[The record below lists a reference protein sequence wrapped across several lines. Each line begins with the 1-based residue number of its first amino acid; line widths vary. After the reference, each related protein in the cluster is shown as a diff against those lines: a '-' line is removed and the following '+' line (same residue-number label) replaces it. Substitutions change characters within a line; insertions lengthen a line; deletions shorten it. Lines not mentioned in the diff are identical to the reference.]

1 MSLSQADRPIPDV
14 LRFFAEFGIEVGLL
28 VPTATGLAKSIM
40 DAHASLRDFLKSK
53 GIHDYDKQLQG
64 PDSKRVVRAALM
76 TPLSVKESRVSLYR
90 PVTKTGDP
98 RIWISGL
105 AEYAAAGNVLAL
117 IADGDQLIIV
127 NASDVSLLNAGRGS
141 GTPLN
146 DALRRLAAGENPA
159 AIELLGKLRDISS
172 AGYVCTRRPGPT
184 GVGFT
189 LETLLGIKANSMK
202 TPDFKGIEIKAGR
215 ATESG
220 RPMVRTTLFS
230 MAPDWSRSPYN
241 ALRLL
246 QTYGRDNEEGRRQI
260 YCTLDNVPNPTFG
273 FYLHVED
280 AANELTSRK
289 GTPRG
294 WPARVDEKVLS
305 WSLEE
310 LRIAL
315 SKKHRE
321 TFWVKAKTRGNG
333 EREEFYYYE
342 VLHTTGPLPSNF
354 AALIQSGHVELDFL
368 LSLEKSPKGRERAR
382 NHGYLFKIWE
392 RDRDLLFAPAKRY
405 SLIA

>member
-1 MSLSQADRPIPDV
+1 VSLAQADRPIPDV

-28 VPTATGLAKSIM
+28 IPTATGLTKSIM
-40 DAHASLRDFLKSK
+40 DAHASLRDFLKAK
-53 GIHDYDKQLQG
+53 GIHDYDKQPQG
-64 PDSKRVVRAALM
+64 PDSKRVVRAVLM
-76 TPLSVKESRVSLYR
+76 TPLSIKESRVSLYR

-105 AEYAAAGNVLAL
+105 AEYAAPGNVLVL
-117 IADGDQLIIV
+117 IADGDQLIVV
-127 NASDVSLLNAGRGS
+127 NASDVSLLNTGRVS

-146 DALRRLAAGENPA
+146 DALRRLAADENPT
-159 AIELLGKLRDISS
+159 AIELLEKLRDISS
-172 AGYVCTRRPGPT
+172 AGYVRTRRPGPT

-189 LETLLGIKANSMK
+189 LETLLGIKANSRK

-246 QTYGRDNEEGRRQI
+246 KTYGRDNEEGRRQI

-273 FYLHVED
+273 FYLQVED

-294 WPARVDEKVLS
+294 TPARVDEKVLS
-305 WSLEE
+305 WPLEE
-310 LRIAL
+310 LRTAL
-315 SKKHRE
+315 RKKHRE

-333 EREEFYYYE
+333 DSEEFYYYE

-354 AALIQSGHVELDFL
+354 AALIENGHVELDFL
-368 LSLEKSPKGRERAR
+368 LSLKHAPNGRERAR
-382 NHGYLFKIWE
+382 DHGYLFKIWE
-392 RDRDLLFAPAKRY
+392 RDRDLLFAPGKRY